1 LRPAVI
7 ALVLANLIPLAG
19 VLIWRW
25 EVFPLLLLFW
35 MENVLIGI
43 FNVCKMLLA
52 APAQPLTW
60 AAKLFFVPFFSFH
73 YGMFTFVHGVFVMGM
88 FGGAF
93 RQGAPFPNATT
104 VWQLLREQKLEWA
117 ILGLLAS
124 HAISF
129 GWNYVGQGEYRRAS
143 LPALMTQP
151 YGRVVVLHLTVLL
164 GGFLVMAL
172 KSPTAGLALLVLLKT
187 GLDVRA
193 HLRERKKFAPV
204 PP

>member
-1 LRPAVI
+1 MPNHLSTVR
-7 ALVLANLIPLAG
+7 
-19 VLIWRW
+19 
-25 EVFPLLLLFW
+25 
-35 MENVLIGI
+35 
-43 FNVCKMLLA
+43 
-52 APAQPLTW
+52 
-60 AAKLFFVPFFSFH
+60 
-73 YGMFTFVHGVFVMGM
+73 VM
-88 FGGAF
+88 
-93 RQGAPFPNATT
+93 PI
-104 VWQLLREQKLEWA
+104 WQLMREQKLEWA

-143 LPALMTQP
+143 LPTLMTQP

-164 GGFLVMAL
+164 GGFLVVAL